1 MLYCN
6 REVKSLETFERIR
19 FLRKQQLKLTQE
31 QFGEQLGVS
40 RTVIKNIELGALA
53 RPEQKEPLYRL
64 ICEKFHVSYKW
75 LTSGE
80 GEMFV
85 TNAEDDSLDALLQ
98 SRNVPAD
105 DLEIIKSVVS
115 AFLELQKPSRDA
127 VVEFVRKCAEK
138 LNSSDTAAPAGEVDV
153 VAELNEVKRQ
163 NEELRTRL
171 EAIEKEDEEA
181 KKEKPQK
188 ASKKKAF

>member
-1 MLYCN
+1 M
-6 REVKSLETFERIR
+6 ETFERIR

-31 QFGEQLGVS
+31 RFGEQLGVS
-40 RTVIKNIELGALA
+40 RSVIANIETNVLA

-80 GEMFV
+80 GEMFD

-98 SRNVPAD
+98 SHNVPAD

-138 LNSSDTAAPAGEVDV
+138 MNSSNASDSAGDVDV

-163 NEELRTRL
+163 NRELLARM
-171 EAIEKEDEEA
+171 EAMEKEDEET
-181 KKEKPQK
+181 KKEKPLK

>member
-1 MLYCN
+1 M
-6 REVKSLETFERIR
+6 LETFERIR
-19 FLRKQQLKLTQE
+19 LLRKQKLKLTQE
-31 QFGEQLGVS
+31 RFGEQLGVS
-40 RTVIKNIELGALA
+40 RSVIANIETNVLA

-80 GEMFV
+80 GEMFE

-98 SRNVPAD
+98 SRNVPAG
-105 DLEIIKSVVS
+105 DLEIIKSVVN

-138 LNSSDTAAPAGEVDV
+138 LNSSNTSDSAGGVDV

-171 EAIEKEDEEA
+171 EAIEKEDEET
-181 KKEKPQK
+181 ERGKPQK
-188 ASKKKAF
+188 ARKKKAF